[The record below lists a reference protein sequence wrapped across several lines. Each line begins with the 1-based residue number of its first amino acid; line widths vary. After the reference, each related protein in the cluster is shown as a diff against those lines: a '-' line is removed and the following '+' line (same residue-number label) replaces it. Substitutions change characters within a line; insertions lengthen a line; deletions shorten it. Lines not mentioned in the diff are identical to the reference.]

1 MKKIFIPLF
10 ILSFGLNLY
19 YIGGDEVA
27 LDEFE
32 SVEPLERT
40 QVKEIKMKDSIKL
53 AQSGIK
59 KAQPHKSDSCV
70 CTNTEKSLAKL
81 NSDSDSD
88 LASKDIDQK
97 ETKDIEK
104 QMRESKKLWKE
115 ESQKFFVDVLR
126 LSTEQIEKFSKLK
139 ENRAKEIDDYIMPKV
154 KKLQEESG
162 NENAMYFHTSEDS
175 IFYGDIAKKYN
186 KLLKDNFGEQEYKEY
201 RAFLDQFNQEQASRS
216 KFFFP
221 NEF

>member
-10 ILSFGLNLY
+10 VLSLGLNLY

-27 LDEFE
+27 LDEFD

-40 QVKEIKMKDSIKL
+40 QVKEMKDSIKL

-59 KAQPHKSDSCV
+59 KADPQKSDSCI
-70 CTNTEKSLAKL
+70 CANSKTPITKL
-81 NSDSDSD
+81 KSDSSIDV
-88 LASKDIDQK
+88 ASGDRDKE
-97 ETKDIEK
+97 ETKEIEK
-104 QMRESKKLWKE
+104 QISESKKLWKE
-115 ESQKFFVDVLR
+115 ESQKFFVDVLK
-126 LSTEQIEKFSKLK
+126 LSSEQIEKFSVLK
-139 ENRAKEIDDYIMPKV
+139 ENRAKEIDEYIMPKV

-186 KLLKDNFGEQEYKEY
+186 KLLQDNFGEQEYKEY